1 MGAEPKKRPRRI
13 PYTPKEVA
21 NIIAVKKR
29 RELIKLQTFRASLK
43 YKIQNSFNISC
54 FFIYWEIIF
63 CFFGPANYT
72 RHYSMQVDTKY
83 GQRYDLNAKPVV
95 SEIEFKALNG
105 KTYLFLIDDFVTIPP
120 KFTKLIIGSD
130 FLLSKD
136 LKGRYADNEAD
147 YHLFAASPLMLIIML
162 VMLTSGLAYGYNLN
176 QNAYSLMAITV
187 LNSMCLLGII
197 AI

>member
-29 RELIKLQTFRASLK
+29 RELIKLQTFTASLT
-43 YKIQNSFNISC
+43 YKIQNSFNIIC
-54 FFIYWEIIF
+54 FFMYWEIIF

-72 RHYSMQVDTKY
+72 RHYSYGIETKY
-83 GQRYDLNAKPVV
+83 GQRYDLKAKPVI

-105 KTYLFLIDDFVTIPP
+105 KTYTYIIDDFISIPP
-120 KFTKLIIGSD
+120 KFAQLSIGSD
-130 FLLSKD
+130 FLLNKE
-136 LKGRYADNEAD
+136 LKGQFNTNKTD
-147 YHLFAASPLMLIIML
+147 YRLFAASPLMLIIIL
-162 VMLTSGLAYGYNLN
+162 AILTSSLAYTYNLN

-187 LNSMCLLGII
+187 LNSMCLLGIM